1 MGQTPPLKPENQKE
15 TAMLAFIP
23 LLVPLVPALIGAC
36 AGATAVAACHSS
48 EDKDEK
54 IRELKAR
61 VDALEKDRKP

>member
-1 MGQTPPLKPENQKE
+1 
-15 TAMLAFIP
+15 MLAFIP